1 MTYDIAAKC
10 LMGDFEQDSQSGTEN
25 GVLDA
30 IDVLT
35 VTGQTSFRFFKFI
48 SCSLHFFF
56 DFKITKKTNSIKRY
70 LCLANQKYSET

>member
-35 VTGQTSFRFFKFI
+35 VTGQV
-48 SCSLHFFF
+48 L
-56 DFKITKKTNSIKRY
+56 DFLILYHS
-70 LCLANQKYSET
+70 

>member
-35 VTGQTSFRFFKFI
+35 VTGLTSFGFF
-48 SCSLHFFF
+48 
-56 DFKITKKTNSIKRY
+56 NSISHRLNSFSDLKMMKNEFR
-70 LCLANQKYSET
+70 LKILVFGVSKIFLN

>member
-35 VTGQTSFRFFKFI
+35 VTGLTSFRLFNFI
-48 SCSLHFFF
+48 SHRVNSFL
-56 DFKITKKTNSIKRY
+56 DFK
-70 LCLANQKYSET
+70 

>member
-25 GVLDA
+25 PVLDA

-35 VTGQTSFRFFKFI
+35 DKGSQIELR
-48 SCSLHFFF
+48 L
-56 DFKITKKTNSIKRY
+56 
-70 LCLANQKYSET
+70 

>member
-35 VTGQTSFRFFKFI
+35 VTGPTSFRFLNFI
-48 SCSLHFFF
+48 SHRLNTFLGLKMMKNEFRL
-56 DFKITKKTNSIKRY
+56 KILVFGESKIFLN
-70 LCLANQKYSET
+70 